1 VVPLDQGEC
10 ALDQTAQTRG
20 RLTTGILRRGR
31 RGLHP
36 RQVQPHGPERRGRER
51 VPARA
56 GLNHRH
62 TGLVARV
69 SSTILHTLPSSTSS
83 QRREKGQRRWE
94 CWWRLLRHAHAV
106 PADPRRRRP
115 RRGDARDG
123 RVLGEIPV
131 RPHPRALR
139 DHQPRAAEDGTC
151 CEGEAVELAG
161 SGRGKMGAEMGAAKL
176 VVGTLG
182 RCAAHVLASLSTP
195 IHCPPVLQPGL
206 PPSLHLTWRVPPSLC
221 VPSRLAWAYG
231 PTALSLH
238 LPRFTWH
245 VLTPARQVP
254 QGRLRPLPA
263 RLLLLAAPPPRRP
276 HRHPLPEAR

>member
-1 VVPLDQGEC
+1 MVPLDQGEC
-10 ALDQTAQTRG
+10 ALDQTAQKRG

-36 RQVQPHGPERRGRER
+36 RQVQPHGPERRGCER

-69 SSTILHTLPSSTSS
+69 SSAILHTLPSSTASR
-83 QRREKGQRRWE
+83 RREKGQRRWE
-94 CWWRLLRHAHAV
+94 CWWRPLRHAHAV

-139 DHQPRAAEDGTC
+139 DHQPRAAEDGAY
-151 CEGEAVELAG
+151 CEGEVVELAG
-161 SGRGKMGAEMGAAKL
+161 SGRGRWARSWAPRSML
-176 VVGTLG
+176 L
-182 RCAAHVLASLSTP
+182 AHWGDARRMFLASLSTP
-195 IHCPPVLQPGL
+195 IHCPLVLQPGL
-206 PPSLHLTWRVPPSLC
+206 PHSTLRGGYPPFLC
-221 VPSRLAWAYG
+221 VSSRLA
-231 PTALSLH
+231 
-238 LPRFTWH
+238 
-245 VLTPARQVP
+245 
-254 QGRLRPLPA
+254 
-263 RLLLLAAPPPRRP
+263 
-276 HRHPLPEAR
+276 